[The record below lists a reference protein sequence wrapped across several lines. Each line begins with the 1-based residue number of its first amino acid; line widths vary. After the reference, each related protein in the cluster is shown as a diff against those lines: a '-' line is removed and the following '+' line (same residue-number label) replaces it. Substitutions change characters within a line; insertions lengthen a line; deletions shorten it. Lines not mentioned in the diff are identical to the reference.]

1 MVRRPPVSTRT
12 VNLCPAPTPFRSFRP
27 DMRRFHQ
34 VDAARIDDEQ
44 LRALAQTP
52 FHPAC
57 EDRMAIGGVC
67 ADDKDNV
74 RLADAVEILRAGR
87 RSEGGLQPI
96 AGGRVADARAGI
108 DIIVADALAYQLLN
122 QKSLFVSAAAGGDA
136 ADRSEER
143 RVWKAC
149 VSRCKSRWAPYN

>member
-1 MVRRPPVSTRT
+1 MM
-12 VNLCPAPTPFRSFRP
+12 FRP

-34 VDAARIDDEQ
+34 VDASRIDDDQ

-108 DIIVADALAYQLLN
+108 DIIVAEALAYQLLKDR
-122 QKSLFVSAAAGGDA
+122 KSVVQGKSVS
-136 ADRSEER
+136 
-143 RVWKAC
+143 
-149 VSRCKSRWAPYN
+149 VSVEL